1 MDEEHGQ
8 KKQLDSSLPEKQEA
22 LPELQYVN

>member
-8 KKQLDSSLPEKQEA
+8 KKQLDSNLPKKQEA
-22 LPELQYVN
+22 LPEVQYVN